1 MSVIKA
7 VQSGSAV
14 ISAGT
19 SSGTASITAVDLSK
33 SFLMYNCRVT
43 TTGTGDAS
51 NGEIVGYLTSTT
63 QISFERLT
71 GTGNAANIR
80 WFVIEFLSGVTVQQN
95 TTLLAPAGTPHNVT
109 ITTVDTT
116 KSWSIVN
123 HELNGNNWS
132 YDDLWT
138 SEITT
143 ATNLQFQVG
152 SYAVASRLAWQVIEY
167 ADCSVE
173 KVSKA
178 LAAASTSDT
187 STITSVT
194 MSKAAIFGRYRL
206 ATDETE
212 ICTIQWIWCIT
223 ASTTVTYSRQAA
235 GGAINNGIFYVVNFS
250 DNTKTQRGNES
261 ITASTSTGTIS
272 IEEINT
278 LLACVN
284 TQGMAGLWASIN
296 YTNDYCEQGEF
307 TTYFSSTTQ
316 ITWTRDTAGNAGS
329 LPWEVIQFSIAV
341 IPQMFIVV
349 FFE

>member
-1 MSVIKA
+1 MSAIKT
-7 VQSGSAV
+7 VQSGSAT
-14 ISAGT
+14 IAAGT

-43 TTGTGDAS
+43 TTGVGDAS

-80 WFVIEFLSGVTVQQN
+80 WFVIEFLIGVTVQQN
-95 TTLLAPAGTPHNVT
+95 TTLLAPAATPHNVT

-132 YDDLWT
+132 YDDIWT

-143 ATNLQFQVG
+143 ATNIQFQVG
-152 SYAVASRLAWQVIEY
+152 SYATASRLAWQVIEY
-167 ADCSVE
+167 TDCSVE
-173 KVSKA
+173 KVSKS
-178 LAAASTSDT
+178 LDAASTSDT

-194 MSKAAIFGRYRL
+194 TSKAAIFGRYRF
-206 ATDETE
+206 ATDEV
-212 ICTIQWIWCIT
+212 ILYTIQWIWRIT
-223 ASTTVTYSRQAA
+223 DSTTITYSRQAA
-235 GGAINNGIFYVVNFS
+235 GSAINNGIFYVVNFS
-250 DNTKTQRGNES
+250 DSTTIQRGNES
-261 ITASTSTGTIS
+261 ITAATSSGNIS
-272 IEEINT
+272 ISEINT
-278 LLACVN
+278 RSACVN
-284 TQGMAGLWASIN
+284 TQGLAGLWASIN

-329 LPWEVIQFSIAV
+329 LPWEVIDFPIAA
-341 IPQMFIVV
+341 IPQMFFVM
-349 FFE
+349 FL